1 MNSVLSPK
9 MIRSLTIK
17 MHKID
22 INIEGLSKIEG
33 HLDMDVIIEDGK
45 ITDVKFMIMENKRF
59 FEKAIIGK
67 PFLQIPQLL
76 SRICGTCSVAHLLA
90 AIEAVEHA
98 LGYKPSEQTVLLR
111 KLLTYGL
118 MIRDHALHLYIF
130 TMPDVIG
137 KDSILDFDENDE
149 KEGRLLHDMFDLKR
163 AGNKLSTII
172 GGRAVHA
179 PFPMPGGFVKYP
191 TEQEIKETAE
201 ELKKVRDKIFFAME
215 IFDTCDFKLER
226 KTRFVGLKTDDYSFL
241 DGPALCSEGGF
252 CVPEKHFR
260 QQLKEVVIPYS
271 TALGY
276 TLHGEE
282 YMVGALSR
290 MNVNRDALHPNTQR
304 DAAKYIAKFPSIDV
318 YNNNLAQAIE
328 TLHSI
333 DHAIE
338 ILETLK
344 IDPTP
349 ADKIPPKAGEG
360 VGVIEAPRGTLYH
373 YVKLDEAGVVLE
385 AEVVVP
391 TAQNQI
397 NIENDIRALVQV
409 YLDKDGENLDRD
421 HVKFE
426 IEKLIRAYDPCMSC
440 ATHFLKLNW
449 QFNANKNS

>member
-1 MNSVLSPK
+1 
-9 MIRSLTIK
+9 
-17 MHKID
+17 MHDIN

-33 HLDMDVIIEDGK
+33 HLDMDVVIKDGK
-45 ITDVKFMIMENKRF
+45 IEDVKFMIMENKRF
-59 FEKAIIGK
+59 FENAIIGK

-76 SRICGTCSVAHLLA
+76 SRICGTCSVAHLIA

-98 LGYKPSEQTVLLR
+98 LDYTPSEQTMILR

-118 MIRDHALHLYIF
+118 MIRDHALHLYLF

-137 KDSILDFDENDE
+137 KDSILDFDEHDE

-163 AGNKLSTII
+163 AGNKLSVIT

-191 TEQEIKETAE
+191 TEDEMKEMVV
-201 ELKKVRDKIFFAME
+201 ELKGVREKIIFAME
-215 IFDTCDFKLER
+215 VFDTCEFTLKR
-226 KTRFVGLKTDDYSFL
+226 KTKFVGLKTEDYSFL
-241 DGPALCSEGGF
+241 NGPALCSEGGF

-260 QQLKEVVIPYS
+260 QQLKEVIIPYS
-271 TALGY
+271 SALGY

-282 YMVGALSR
+282 FMVGALAR
-290 MNVNRDALHPNTQR
+290 MNVNRDALHDNTKK
-304 DAAKYIAKFPSIDV
+304 DAAKYIARFPSIDV
-318 YNNNLAQAIE
+318 YHNNLAQAIE

-333 DHAIE
+333 DHSIE

-344 IDPTP
+344 IDPVKP
-349 ADKIPPKAGEG
+349 DQIPPKAGEG

-373 YVKLDEAGVVLE
+373 YLKLDDAGVVQK

-397 NIENDIRALVQV
+397 NIENDIKALVQE
-409 YLDKDGENLDRD
+409 YLDKDGEDLDQDYVR
-421 HVKFE
+421 FE

-449 QFNANKNS
+449 EFDGNKNS